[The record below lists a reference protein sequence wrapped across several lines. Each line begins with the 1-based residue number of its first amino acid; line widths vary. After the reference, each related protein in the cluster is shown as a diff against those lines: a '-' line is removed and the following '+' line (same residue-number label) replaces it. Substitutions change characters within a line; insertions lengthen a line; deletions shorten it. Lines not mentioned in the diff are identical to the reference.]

1 MARERLVVA
10 IATWCRAMQI
20 QRDDPEKVLGEH
32 AHQAWIAMQRVAPLL
47 QERVD
52 QDLKQAG
59 FPDLAAYSILW
70 AIDRAGAPIRPR
82 DLGVLLFLP
91 RYKVSRQIDRLVDD
105 GQVMKRK
112 CPEDARGH
120 LLELTQS
127 GRKLRKDMW
136 EIYRPAIAKVMS
148 GVTEAEA
155 EIVARCLN
163 RLA

>member
-1 MARERLVVA
+1 
-10 IATWCRAMQI
+10 MQI
-20 QRDDPEKVLGEH
+20 QRNDAEKVREEN
-32 AHQAWIAMQRVAPLL
+32 AHQAWIALQRVAPLL

-52 QDLKQAG
+52 LELKRAG

-105 GQVMKRK
+105 GQVIKLK

-120 LLELTQS
+120 LLELTAS
-127 GRKLRKDMW
+127 GRKLRKAMW
-136 EIYRPAIAKVMS
+136 DVYRPAIANVMS
-148 GVTEAEA
+148 GITESEA
-155 EIVARCLN
+155 AVLAKVLN
-163 RLA
+163 RLG